1 MKKSLK
7 NTNRAFI
14 FGLSSLI
21 VFFGL
26 YAFFVYV
33 YSLFSSRD
41 NRIIDILFIL
51 IAVLSGIG
59 LFFSIKALKEPFKD
73 ALAKFLIAFSLNSI
87 FFGLFVFMLVMS
99 LIEFF

>member
-1 MKKSLK
+1 MNNRLK

-14 FGLSSLI
+14 FGLSSMI

-26 YAFFVYV
+26 YSFFVFV

-41 NRIIDILFIL
+41 NLILDILFIL
-51 IAVLSGIG
+51 ISVLSGIG
-59 LFFSIKALKEPFKD
+59 LFFSIKASKEPFKE

-87 FFGLFVFMLVMS
+87 FLGLVVFMLIMS
-99 LIEFF
+99 LIDFF

>member
-1 MKKSLK
+1 MNKSLK

-14 FGLSSLI
+14 FGLASMI

-26 YAFFVYV
+26 YAFFVFV

-41 NRIIDILFIL
+41 NLILDILFII

-59 LFFSIKALKEPFKD
+59 LFFSIKACKEPFKE

-87 FFGLFVFMLVMS
+87 FFGLVVFMLLMS
-99 LIEFF
+99 LIDFF